1 MLVSAKNIIGLGTRT
16 KSGIVLGKVMDLE
29 IDIDKCELVK
39 FIVAKSIIAKSILQE
54 ELIIDR
60 SQVIEINEKE
70 IIVDDLVARGASD
83 EYAQA

>member
-1 MLVSAKNIIGLGTRT
+1 MLVSAKNIIGLGART

-60 SQVIEINEKE
+60 SQVVEINEKE
-70 IIVDDLVARGASD
+70 IIVDDLVARGPSD